1 MKRFIK
7 EYLLENWTLKA
18 TALLLGLVLW
28 LFVRGEPG
36 PERVV
41 AVPLEVQVPR
51 HMEITNE
58 RPTSI
63 EVTMR
68 GAAFSNMWFNQTLPS
83 CVIDL
88 QGAEEGKHLVTLT
101 PDNIKIPKGSGIE
114 VLQVNPVRV
123 TLVLERT
130 VSKEVPIV
138 VPIRGEPFHGF
149 EIYGKTPKPATLIVT
164 GPRSHIESVNDVP
177 TEVVGLNGQKQP
189 TRFFVGLNLRD
200 NAIRTSLANPVLVD
214 VQIGPRRK
222 PYTIAK
228 VPVATDD
235 ASYAADPGYISLH
248 VLVSPDSIGKITS
261 ADFNAT
267 VETKSLEASKF
278 PARLKPLVRI
288 LGNLNTMVTIRDI
301 QPSEVVVHKIH
312 KK

>member
-7 EYLLENWTLKA
+7 EYILENWTLKVTA
-18 TALLLGLVLW
+18 TFLGMVLW

-83 CVIDL
+83 CIIDL
-88 QGAEEGKHLVTLT
+88 QGAEEGRHVVTLT

-130 VSKEVPIV
+130 VSKEVPII
-138 VPIRGEPFHGF
+138 VPVRGEPLHGF
-149 EIYGKTPKPATLIVT
+149 EVYSKISKPASIVVT
-164 GPRSHIESVNDVP
+164 GPRSRIESVGDVP
-177 TEVVGLNGQKQP
+177 TEAVVLNGQKQS
-189 TRFFVGLNLRD
+189 TRFFIGLNLKD
-200 NAIRTSLANPVLVD
+200 NAIRTSLANPVQVD

-222 PYTIAK
+222 LYTIEK
-228 VPVATDD
+228 VPIATDD
-235 ASYAADPGYISLH
+235 ASYAADPTHISLH
-248 VLVSPDSIGKITS
+248 VLASPDSIGKITP
-261 ADFNAT
+261 ADFEAT
-267 VETKSLEASKF
+267 VETKSMDAAKF

-288 LGNLNTMVTIRDI
+288 LGNLSGVLTIRDI
-301 QPSEVVVHKIH
+301 QPTEVVVRKIH